1 MSGITGISSS
11 SYYDYGKLAS
21 GKRLQ
26 SASDGAAE
34 LAIATKINSQVNGY
48 DVGTRNMQSGKE
60 LINVADGALG
70 GVNDYL
76 QRIRELALQAS
87 NSAIYSND
95 DLAGIQQEIEQ
106 MKQGINDIA
115 SQTQYNAQNILD
127 GSKTSFQIAANG
139 NGSSVT
145 VNTASSLLKELGIA
159 DFDVTKDFNLDAIDQ
174 ALTKVSG
181 NRSSMGAQSNAL
193 DYAMSYNANASYNL
207 VGAQS
212 RLEDL
217 DYPKAVS
224 EQKKKETLQLYSLM
238 MQKRQMNDAS
248 VRMKKF
254 LTF

>member
-1 MSGITGISSS
+1 MNGITGISSS

-34 LAIATKINSQVNGY
+34 LAIATKITSQANGY
-48 DVGTRNMQSGKE
+48 DVGIQNMQSGKE
-60 LINVADGALG
+60 LINIADGALG

-95 DLAGIQQEIEQ
+95 DLAGIQQEVEQ
-106 MKQGINDIA
+106 LKQGINDIA
-115 SQTQYNAQNILD
+115 TQTQYNAQNILD
-127 GSKTSFQIAANG
+127 GSRSSFQIAVNG
-139 NGSSVT
+139 NGSSVM
-145 VNTASSLLKELGIA
+145 VNTANSLLEELGIA
-159 DFDVTKDFNLDAIDQ
+159 DFDVTKDFDLDVIDQ
-174 ALTKVSG
+174 ALMKVSG
-181 NRSSMGAQSNAL
+181 SRSSMGAKSNAL
-193 DYAMSYNANASYNL
+193 DYAMNYNANASYNL

-217 DYPKAVS
+217 DYPKAIS
-224 EQKKKETLQLYSLM
+224 EQKKKETLQLYGLM

>member
-48 DVGTRNMQSGKE
+48 DVGIRNMQSGKE

-127 GSKTSFQIAANG
+127 GSRTSFQIAADG
-139 NGSSVT
+139 NGSSMG
-145 VNTASSLLKELGIA
+145 VNTTNSLLEQLGIA
-159 DFDVTKDFNLDAIDQ
+159 DFDVTKNFDLDAIDR

-181 NRSSMGAQSNAL
+181 SRSSMGAQSNAL
-193 DYAMSYNANASYNL
+193 DYAMSYNSNASYNL

-238 MQKRQMNDAS
+238 MQKRQMDDAS

>member
-1 MSGITGISSS
+1 MNGITGISSS

-34 LAIATKINSQVNGY
+34 LAIATKITSQANGY
-48 DVGTRNMQSGKE
+48 DVGIQNMQSGKE
-60 LINVADGALG
+60 LINIADGALG

-95 DLAGIQQEIEQ
+95 DLAGIQQEVEQ
-106 MKQGINDIA
+106 LKQGINDIA
-115 SQTQYNAQNILD
+115 TQTQYNAQNILD
-127 GSKTSFQIAANG
+127 GSRNSFQIAVNG
-139 NGSSVT
+139 NGSSVM
-145 VNTASSLLKELGIA
+145 VNTANSLLEELGIA
-159 DFDVTKDFNLDAIDQ
+159 DFDVTKDFDLDVIDQ
-174 ALTKVSG
+174 ALMKVSG
-181 NRSSMGAQSNAL
+181 SRSSMGAKSNAL
-193 DYAMSYNANASYNL
+193 DYAMNYNANASYNL

-217 DYPKAVS
+217 DYPKAIS
-224 EQKKKETLQLYSLM
+224 EQKKKETLQLYGLM